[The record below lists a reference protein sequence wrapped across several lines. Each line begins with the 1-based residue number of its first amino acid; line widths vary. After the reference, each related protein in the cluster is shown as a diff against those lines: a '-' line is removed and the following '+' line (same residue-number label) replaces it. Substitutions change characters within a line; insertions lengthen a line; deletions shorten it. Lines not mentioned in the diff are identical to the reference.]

1 MRVATNSCLLALRG
15 SGSPVE
21 TPKTGSRTIR
31 STCTRWP
38 INSEIS
44 SPAVDSLRRQ
54 SPPALPHR
62 RKSRAA
68 PALAKTGRVSPR
80 GCAARVSTS
89 NRLPSQRAMRY
100 HSRDGPSRRP
110 ASRGEICAA
119 LTTTLLHEDE
129 VLVPQVSGLPAPL
142 LVVLQ
147 PGTGVPL
154 LRLPVLRGRDAGV
167 DGPTRA
173 RDLGTRPYV
182 CLSAVAPKYEAFGTP
197 VVHLPVG
204 DLADLVVSALVL
216 DHLHLATSSR
226 WPAADLSARGRP
238 SFLAGFANYRIP
250 PSGPPEHL
258 AYTSGSNYPSRAG
271 EGS

>member
-1 MRVATNSCLLALRG
+1 MRAATNSCLLALRG
-15 SGSPVE
+15 SASPVE

-31 STCTRWP
+31 STCKRWP
-38 INSEIS
+38 MNSEIS

-54 SPPALPHR
+54 SPQAPPHH
-62 RKSRAA
+62 RKSRAV

-89 NRLPSQRAMRY
+89 NRLPSRRAIRY
-100 HSRDGPSRRP
+100 HSRDGPPRPP
-110 ASRGEICAA
+110 ASRGEISAA
-119 LTTTLLHEDE
+119 LTTTLLSHEDE

-142 LVVLQ
+142 LVILQ
-147 PGTGVPL
+147 PGTGEPL

-167 DGPTRA
+167 DDPTRA

-204 DLADLVVSALVL
+204 DLADLV
-216 DHLHLATSSR
+216 
-226 WPAADLSARGRP
+226 
-238 SFLAGFANYRIP
+238 
-250 PSGPPEHL
+250 
-258 AYTSGSNYPSRAG
+258 
-271 EGS
+271 